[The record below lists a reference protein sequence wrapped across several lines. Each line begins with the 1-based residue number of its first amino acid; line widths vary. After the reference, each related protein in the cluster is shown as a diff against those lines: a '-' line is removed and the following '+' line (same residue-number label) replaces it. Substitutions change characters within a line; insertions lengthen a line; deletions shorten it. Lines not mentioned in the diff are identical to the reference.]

1 MVLSANTHEKIF
13 ANSLFLG
20 EEAVSRP
27 PHGSTLDPL
36 MEVRILQGQLQL
48 RISGPLCWAT
58 FGSFS
63 LENRPLDV
71 DAEAAE

>member
-36 MEVRILQGQLQL
+36 MEVRILQGQLDVGIHGQ
-48 RISGPLCWAT
+48 
-58 FGSFS
+58 GSTK
-63 LENRPLDV
+63 RPRV
-71 DAEAAE
+71 NSRGRSQ